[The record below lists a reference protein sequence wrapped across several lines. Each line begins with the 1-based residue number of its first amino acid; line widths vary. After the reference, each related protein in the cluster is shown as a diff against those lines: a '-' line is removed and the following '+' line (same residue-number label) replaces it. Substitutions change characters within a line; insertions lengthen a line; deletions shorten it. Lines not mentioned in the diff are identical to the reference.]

1 MFHLV
6 GGKGAKM
13 DNKNEIVQAIK
24 SLLVLSIVFFGAFAV
39 LFFISTP
46 VYMWIAIF
54 FIMLVGIILATVFL
68 HEEPLVFFDDFGEW
82 KRARVSSS
90 FMLMAV
96 ISFVAIIVSL
106 IKK

>member
-1 MFHLV
+1 MN
-6 GGKGAKM
+6 
-13 DNKNEIVQAIK
+13 NKNEIVQAIK
-24 SLLVLSIVFFGAFAV
+24 SLIVLNIIFFSSVAAIFY
-39 LFFISTP
+39 ISTQI
-46 VYMWIAIF
+46 YMWIAIF

-68 HEEPLVFFDDFGEW
+68 QEEPLVFFDNFGEW

-96 ISFVAIIVSL
+96 ISFIAIIVNL